1 MWFYLSHRRQTLLKM
16 SSTWTRPV
24 TPTHQERQA
33 AQQNQSLT
41 EIPVPSCSM
50 RVLRSFTEQRRG
62 AILSFVGSQP
72 RASWSWGSGRKRKVR
87 RMSQRKGVHQGALAG
102 LFSLCRCIV
111 TFLAVS
117 LKIGEILSARR
128 LYSRLCRMRRAKLCK
143 SGPPFHSMVRSPS
156 LTVSLGSICSHF
168 DSTGGYELTKSLER
182 IFNTATNDSG
192 ATVITVISNFI
203 LSDSQSISL
212 TVARTVRICSP
223 RLRLKLLV
231 QCSKQCAA
239 ELTQQH
245 HHRRS
250 LYCTGRSSSTAAG
263 QRHTVQY

>member
-1 MWFYLSHRRQTLLKM
+1 MDSPSNPHASRAASGPAKSIPDGDPCTILFDACSPLFYGAASRCNTVIRWFATSRIVEL
-16 SSTWTRPV
+16 
-24 TPTHQERQA
+24 
-33 AQQNQSLT
+33 
-41 EIPVPSCSM
+41 
-50 RVLRSFTEQRRG
+50 G
-62 AILSFVGSQP
+62 
-72 RASWSWGSGRKRKVR
+72 KRTKEESAKNV
-87 RMSQRKGVHQGALAG
+87 SRKGVHQGALAG
-102 LFSLCRCIV
+102 LFSICRCIV

-168 DSTGGYELTKSLER
+168 DSTGGYELTKFLER

-239 ELTQQH
+239 ELTQ
-245 HHRRS
+245 
-250 LYCTGRSSSTAAG
+250 
-263 QRHTVQY
+263 